1 MTSWHFIGQLR
12 AMHAG
17 SPARC
22 CRFHQVNQNLV
33 LVGTAAGE
41 VAAFNANIGK
51 ATKVRA
57 PLCSAPLGERIWSV
71 RPGSHACQDPLG

>member
-1 MTSWHFIGQLR
+1 MTIWHCDGQLR

-51 ATKVRA
+51 ATKARTRLNCCA
-57 PLCSAPLGERIWSV
+57 PSR
-71 RPGSHACQDPLG
+71 

>member
-1 MTSWHFIGQLR
+1 MAQLR

-22 CRFHQVNQNLV
+22 CGFHQVNQNLV

-51 ATKVRA
+51 ATKARTV
-57 PLCSAPLGERIWSV
+57 PVVQP
-71 RPGSHACQDPLG
+71 